1 MNGEQCDDESHEEV
15 IRQIK
20 VAPSPLKLLVVRDP
34 RMRVHAKKVTQAL
47 LGEEHTYVMN
57 DSTNIPRRNSRAPL
71 HFVIDVLADPVPLFP
86 CAYTVAD
93 FTVEMTEAPLGRTKM
108 LQERYVFVRTFCLC
122 VRVK

>member
-1 MNGEQCDDESHEEV
+1 VNGEQCDDESHEEV

-57 DSTNIPRRNSRAPL
+57 DSTNIPRRNSCAPL
-71 HFVIDVLADPVPLFP
+71 HFFIDVLADPVPFFP
-86 CAYTVAD
+86 LRLYCCRLHRRDDRSTARANEDATGEV
-93 FTVEMTEAPLGRTKM
+93 
-108 LQERYVFVRTFCLC
+108 C
-122 VRVK
+122 VRAYVWFVCTC